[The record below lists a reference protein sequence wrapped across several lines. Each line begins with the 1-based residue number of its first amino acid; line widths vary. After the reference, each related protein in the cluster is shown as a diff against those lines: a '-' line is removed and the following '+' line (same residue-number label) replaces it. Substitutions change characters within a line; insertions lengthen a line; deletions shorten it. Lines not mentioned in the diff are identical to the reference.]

1 MPLYAACARPIV
13 SVMKKCLALGYL
25 ALNEHLPPRHEG
37 PDGCTQI
44 DALNRKRERGAVLA
58 ELVAEGP
65 ISPCLNSK
73 TCSHGNVL
81 TVQSDYGYG
90 HPEDAR
96 TTAGP
101 LVRRRVTHSTRPS
114 LLQAAQRSPRQR
126 QV

>member
-1 MPLYAACARPIV
+1 MYAACAKPIV

-65 ISPCLNSK
+65 MHARNSWRNWERLSYAQTSASRRECGKTMPTISG
-73 TCSHGNVL
+73 TG
-81 TVQSDYGYG
+81 
-90 HPEDAR
+90 
-96 TTAGP
+96 
-101 LVRRRVTHSTRPS
+101 
-114 LLQAAQRSPRQR
+114 
-126 QV
+126 